1 MKDSINPILVEV
13 IRGDMVESFHR
24 GAAIVVNEQGE
35 TVAAFGDVN
44 RPIYP
49 RSAIKPL
56 QAIVLAESGALER
69 YKLGNEQ
76 IALACASHS
85 GESRHVNGVRRWLE
99 KIGLDET
106 ALECGVQ
113 HPSHHHTRI
122 EMIREGIEANSLHN
136 NCSGKHAGFITVA
149 KHNDVPIKGYVKRS
163 HPVQQS
169 VLKVLQ
175 ELTEEPLQARPF
187 GTDGCGIPVVGIS
200 LHGIASAFR
209 KLASG
214 NFDSIARQNSAHR
227 ICSAMAEFPEL
238 VGGENRFCTAVPLAT
253 HGRVLIKVGAEGMYA
268 GMTVDSNPLG
278 FALKI
283 DDGSRRAAEIAMG
296 WLISKFCDLDTEIT
310 AELKPWLQP
319 EVKTVANISA
329 GVIRPSIQ

>member
-1 MKDSINPILVEV
+1 MSPCL
-13 IRGDMVESFHR
+13 
-24 GAAIVVNEQGE
+24 
-35 TVAAFGDVN
+35 
-44 RPIYP
+44 
-49 RSAIKPL
+49 SAVCNVPL
-56 QAIVLAESGALER
+56 ITTPEL
-69 YKLGNEQ
+69 KL
-76 IALACASHS
+76 
-85 GESRHVNGVRRWLE
+85 
-99 KIGLDET
+99 
-106 ALECGVQ
+106 
-113 HPSHHHTRI
+113 
-122 EMIREGIEANSLHN
+122 IREGIEANSLHN

-149 KHNDVPIKGYVKRS
+149 KHNDEPIKGYVKRS

-200 LHGIASAFR
+200 LHGIASAFG

-214 NFDSIARQNSAHR
+214 NFDSIARQSSAHR

-268 GMTVDSNPLG
+268 GMTVESNPLG

-283 DDGSRRAAEIAMG
+283 DDGSRRAAEVAMG
-296 WLISKFCDLDTEIT
+296 WLISKFCDLGAEMAD
-310 AELKPWLQP
+310 ELKPWFQP
-319 EVKTVANISA
+319 EVKTVGNMSA
-329 GVIRPSIQ
+329 GVILPSIQ